1 MTAKD
6 LIASGYRL
14 YWVTVSKEIPV
25 LCKPEEKT
33 RLTKAESWAAD
44 DASATTVRA
53 VEMVDAA
60 ADDRGC
66 LPYTTAPLTDDPP
79 TIGELLDAMKAS
91 TP

>member
-14 YWVTVSKEIPV
+14 HWVTVTKEIPV

-44 DASATTVRA
+44 DAGTPTVRA

-60 ADDRGC
+60 SDDRGC
-66 LPYTTAPLTDDPP
+66 LPFTTAPLTGDPP
-79 TIGELLDAMKAS
+79 TIGELLDAMRDS